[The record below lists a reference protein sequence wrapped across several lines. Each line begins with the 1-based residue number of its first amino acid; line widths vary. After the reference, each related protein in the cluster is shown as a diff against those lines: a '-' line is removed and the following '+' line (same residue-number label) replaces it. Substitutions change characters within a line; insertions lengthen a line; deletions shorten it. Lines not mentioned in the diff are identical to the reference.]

1 MKQERKER
9 HITTLAA
16 LVLLLIFSLGVLSA
30 LLGGAGIYKRLHQQG
45 QEWENI
51 RNAVM
56 LVTNKLRQRQAAVTV
71 EAFGQGDAL
80 LLWEQSEQGEYLTRI
95 YCYDGWLRE
104 LFTSAEG
111 SFAPEDG
118 EKLLPMVTMELKLA
132 DGFLTVVF
140 SDDHGSTKQFVLA
153 VEEVRP

>member
-1 MKQERKER
+1 MKQEKNER
-9 HITTLAA
+9 NITTLAA
-16 LVLLLIFSLGVLSA
+16 LVLLLVFSLGILSV
-30 LLGGAGIYKRLHQQG
+30 LLGGAGIYKRLHQRG

-56 LVTNKLRQRQAAVTV
+56 LVTNKLRQRPAEVAVEV
-71 EAFGQGDAL
+71 FGDGAAL
-80 LLWEQSEQGEYLTRI
+80 LLWEQNGQDEYLTRI

-104 LFTSAEG
+104 LFTSADG
-111 SFAPEDG
+111 DFSPEDG
-118 EKLLPMVTMELKLA
+118 EKLLPMAAMELELA

-140 SDDHGSTKQFVLA
+140 SDDQGSTKQFVLT